1 MKLALPVAF
10 LSLFASIALSSPTPE
25 PILSPEEAARL
36 LNPRSCCGELP
47 YTCCI
52 VGSCCG

>member
-52 VGSCCG
+52 VGACCG